1 MPIRVRRRVKI
12 TNAACCDMAEDASKQ
27 IAALRPKDAKT
38 LDEYCRVVGGAVD
51 VLIGDHLPTAE
62 DIRYENV
69 AEKDRGTYTE
79 YLGLVRNKEHGSEL
93 PTIFLHPKQWNKK
106 VVIWADENG
115 KAGLFS
121 SDGSPTP
128 EVRALLDAGTSVA
141 GVDLLFQGEFNAD
154 GKAPDKARRVK
165 NDRAFSGFTTG
176 YNHPLFAQRVHDLL
190 SIVAFARNH
199 EQKPER
205 IDLVGLDGAGA
216 WVAAAAT
223 QAGPAIDRAAIDT
236 AGFRFAKLTEIDDV
250 NFLPGAVKYGDVPG
264 LLSLAAPHACGWLA
278 KEANRRKSSRPPTR
292 PPASPRRSPATTAA
306 KRKRPLEAVNWLLK

>member
-1 MPIRVRRRVKI
+1 
-12 TNAACCDMAEDASKQ
+12 MAEDASKQ

-62 DIRYENV
+62 DISYENV

-165 NDRAFSGFTTG
+165 TIAPSPDSPRATTI
-176 YNHPLFAQRVHDLL
+176 RSSL
-190 SIVAFARNH
+190 SACTTCCRSWHSPEITSKSPNASTWWASTARERGWPRPRRKPARQSIARPSTRLAFA
-199 EQKPER
+199 
-205 IDLVGLDGAGA
+205 
-216 WVAAAAT
+216 
-223 QAGPAIDRAAIDT
+223 
-236 AGFRFAKLTEIDDV
+236 
-250 NFLPGAVKYGDVPG
+250 
-264 LLSLAAPHACGWLA
+264 
-278 KEANRRKSSRPPTR
+278 SR
-292 PPASPRRSPATTAA
+292 S
-306 KRKRPLEAVNWLLK
+306 